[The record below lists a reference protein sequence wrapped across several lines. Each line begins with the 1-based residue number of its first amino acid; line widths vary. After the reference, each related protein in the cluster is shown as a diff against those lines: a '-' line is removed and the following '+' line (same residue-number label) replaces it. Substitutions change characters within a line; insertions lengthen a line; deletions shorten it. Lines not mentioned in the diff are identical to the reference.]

1 MRNKYL
7 YSGLHNINIYTYVQ
21 HATTYY
27 TLYMTYDTKKHIAYY
42 DTPIVNPESDSVIK
56 ILVNQYFLSYSTA
69 PTIQYTQHG
78 ANEVSES
85 GEGAAGPGWAGPLPN
100 DFIR

>member
-1 MRNKYL
+1 
-7 YSGLHNINIYTYVQ
+7 
-21 HATTYY
+21 
-27 TLYMTYDTKKHIAYY
+27 MTQKKHIAYY

>member
-1 MRNKYL
+1 
-7 YSGLHNINIYTYVQ
+7 
-21 HATTYY
+21 
-27 TLYMTYDTKKHIAYY
+27 MTQKKHIAYY

-85 GEGAAGPGWAGPLPN
+85 GEGLLGQAGLGRCQMTSYVNLIVLMRMLFTRSRIMSEAS
-100 DFIR
+100 